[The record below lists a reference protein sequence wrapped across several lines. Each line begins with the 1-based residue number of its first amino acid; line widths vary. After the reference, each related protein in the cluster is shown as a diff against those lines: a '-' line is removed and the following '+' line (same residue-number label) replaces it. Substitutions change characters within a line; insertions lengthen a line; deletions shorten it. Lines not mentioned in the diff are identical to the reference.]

1 MLKLPSIK
9 LSQHISI
16 RCVTIK
22 DQPCLSLSL
31 IMAAVQAAIPAR
43 DGSPLHLPF
52 WGHIYQT
59 EAPFYSTSQMKSA
72 TRSPRLTKLS
82 SALEIMVHA
91 LETKNYT
98 LERTSLMKISANH
111 SPDSIHMISR
121 QKTKTLTSSPIN
133 KLAIS
138 PSLPQKY
145 GQLNESF
152 QMHIYS

>member
-22 DQPCLSLSL
+22 DQLCLSSSL
-31 IMAAVQAAIPAR
+31 IMAAAQAAILAR

-52 WGHIYQT
+52 QEHICQT
-59 EAPFYSTSQMKSA
+59 EAPFYLTSQMQSA
-72 TRSPRLTKLS
+72 TRSLRLTKLS

-91 LETKNYT
+91 LETKNFT

-111 SPDSIHMISR
+111 SPANIHMISR
-121 QKTKTLTSSPIN
+121 QKTKTLTSSPIS
-133 KLAIS
+133 KLDIS